1 MTLTRPVIT
10 IGVSQTSLP
19 QLHLSMNR
27 FSLVLLFLAA
37 TTLSADAAKPN
48 IIYILL
54 DDAGYGDLSC
64 YGQQKFATPNID
76 RLATEGM
83 KFTDHYSGSTVCAP
97 TRCSLM
103 TGMHTGHTFVRG
115 NREVRPEGQAAMP
128 ADIVTIPRL
137 LKNAGYK
144 TGAFGK
150 WGLGA
155 PSSPSDPAEHFDLF
169 YGYNCQRQ
177 AHSYY
182 PTHLWKNKEKIALD
196 GKTYSATMINDAAMQ
211 FIRDNKDGPF
221 FAFVPTTIPHAAMHA
236 PESYVAPFRK
246 EFPQFENKIGKYS
259 GPQVKNPIAAFAG
272 MMTLLDEQV
281 GQILD
286 LLKELDIDDNTL
298 VMLSSDNGPHQEGGH
313 DPVFF
318 DSNGPLQGFK
328 RDLYEGGVRAPLLA
342 RWPSKIKPGTVSDH
356 ISAHWDMLP
365 TFCEL
370 AGVDTTPDVDGISL
384 VNTLMGDHAN
394 QKPHKYLYWEFYERG
409 GKRAVRFGDWKAVQL
424 NLNKD
429 PNAPI
434 EIYHL
439 PSDVA
444 EANNVAKK
452 NEDKVQQAKEFFK
465 DAHTPSEFWRFGPKP
480 AKNKKPKPKQS
491 A

>member
-1 MTLTRPVIT
+1 
-10 IGVSQTSLP
+10 
-19 QLHLSMNR
+19 MNR
-27 FSLVLLFLAA
+27 YLALCVCLILLNTEIGAA
-37 TTLSADAAKPN
+37 PPN
-48 IIYILL
+48 IVYILM

-64 YGQQKFATPNID
+64 YGQQRFQTPNID
-76 RLATEGM
+76 RLAKEGM

-103 TGMHTGHTFVRG
+103 TGMHTGHTYVRG
-115 NREVRPEGQAAMP
+115 NREVQPEGQAAMP

-137 LKNAGYK
+137 LKQAGYK

-182 PTHLWKNKEKIALD
+182 PTHLWKNKEKIPLD
-196 GKTYSATMINDAAMQ
+196 GKTYSATMINDAALQ

-236 PESYVAPFRK
+236 PESFVAPFRK
-246 EFPQFENKIGKYS
+246 KFPQFENKVGKYK
-259 GPQVKNPIAAFAG
+259 GPLVKNPIAAFGG

-286 LLKELDIDDNTL
+286 LLAELDIDDNTIVL
-298 VMLSSDNGPHQEGGH
+298 LSSDNGPHKEGGH

-342 RWPSKIKPGTVSDH
+342 RWPGKIKPGSISDH
-356 ISAHWDMLP
+356 VSAHWDMLP

-370 AGVDTTPDVDGISL
+370 AGIQSPTVDGISM
-384 VNTLMGDHAN
+384 VNELTGKSSEQTSHD
-394 QKPHKYLYWEFYERG
+394 YLYWEFYERG
-409 GKRAVRFGDWKAVQL
+409 GKRAVRFGDWKAIQQ

-434 EIYHL
+434 ELYHL
-439 PSDVA
+439 PSDIA
-444 EANNVAKK
+444 ETDNVADK
-452 NEDKVQQAKEFFK
+452 NPQQVDKAKAMFQ
-465 DAHTPSEFWRFGPKP
+465 DAHVPSSFWKFGPKP
-480 AKNKKPKPKQS
+480 PKKKAAKPKK
-491 A
+491 AA